1 MADQATERE
10 LLDEVLQGAEAMG
23 SLARDEE
30 AFRAAVDA
38 FRAQDG
44 ESMHLL
50 LERHKLAE
58 RCDVVCHWLRSKEA
72 VLLCLWLAG
81 PPPLEQEPPDIRAF
95 AEVAARVTADEEAVE
110 LLAQAVEE
118 RDQAAWR
125 ELVEKHELQ
134 AFSHLLC
141 HWVCTIFYRL
151 VCEVVCTPVQIPRP
165 ELIPELQTAGQAVRA
180 LAADEAVFGEASKA
194 ALAGSC
200 ETLNSILDDAGFA
213 PYCLRLCEWF
223 CSWRCVLLCLRLC
236 RIFPLE
242 VPESEIGE
250 ELEFA
255 RALGELSTKNGAL
268 QRLTAAVLREDV
280 ETMQT
285 LVKEL
290 QFERFCIQF
299 CHWVCFLRCLRF
311 CICVCPPATIAVFTK
326 IGALYYDTAINSHV
340 GGNGLTV
347 ADNRAFYSTLRLN
360 GGFSLVNGA
369 PLIEYRFETTQTA
382 QDGSTPMT
390 PTWSGVGPGAI
401 QPTNIGSFINGLPF
415 PFNRTIEVWVNNPGA
430 TPPNAFNIIPDS
442 DGWIKVPPLSPSPP
456 MVPGPGWRF
465 VPGSDLIRFD
475 TTKLAT
481 SVVTIDESGID
492 AGSSANTSL
501 LQTDVYYGVR
511 MRIRNQG
518 SMTDGTD
525 AGTCPHIAINNSV
538 YDNISHHPYWPGGL
552 LGANH
557 ELGMASIGIAEL
569 RTAPCSLLTSSLT
582 VAFTAAHSNLG
593 EVTIDLEGPGG
604 PYSFTL
610 NPSSAENPGE
620 NWYGTADP
628 LTHPVPPGPPQPWT
642 FASLPPCAYI
652 LNLYVTLLLT
662 DGDSSPSPRHDYIA
676 FCKGAT

>member
-10 LLDEVLQGAEAMG
+10 LLDEVLQGAQAMG
-23 SLARDEE
+23 TLAGNEE
-30 AFRAAVDA
+30 TFRAVLDA

-44 ESMHLL
+44 ESMNLL

-58 RCDVVCHWLRSKEA
+58 RCEVVCHWLRSKEA

-95 AEVAARVTADEEAVE
+95 AEVVARVTADEEAVE
-110 LLAQAVEE
+110 LLAQAVQE

-125 ELVEKHELQ
+125 ELIEKHQLQ
-134 AFSHLLC
+134 PFSHLLC

-151 VCEVVCTPVQIPRP
+151 VCEVVCTPIRIPRP

-180 LAADEAVFGEASKA
+180 LAADETAFAAAAKA
-194 ALAGSC
+194 AVAGSC
-200 ETLNSILDDAGFA
+200 ETLSSTLGDAGFA
-213 PYCLRLCEWF
+213 PFCLRICEWF

-242 VPESEIGE
+242 APASEIEE

-255 RALGELSTKNGAL
+255 RALGVLRTKNGAL

-290 QFERFCIQF
+290 EFGRFCIQF
-299 CHWVCFLRCLRF
+299 CHWVCFLRCLHF

-326 IGALYYDTAINSHV
+326 IGGLYYDTAINSHAP
-340 GGNGLTV
+340 GNGLTI
-347 ADNRAFYSTLRLN
+347 ADSRAFYSTLRLN

-369 PLIEYRFETTQTA
+369 PLIEYRFETTETA
-382 QDGSTPMT
+382 ADGSTPPT
-390 PTWSGVGPGAI
+390 PTWDGVGKSAI

-415 PFNRTIEVWVNNPGA
+415 PFNETIEVWVNNPA
-430 TPPNAFNIIPDS
+430 AAPPGAFNIDPAS

-475 TTKLAT
+475 TTTLT
-481 SVVTIDESGID
+481 DSVVAIDESGVT
-492 AGSSANTSL
+492 AGSSANPAS
-501 LQTDVYYGVR
+501 LQTDVHYGVR

-518 SMTDGTD
+518 ATTDGTD
-525 AGTCPHIAINNSV
+525 AGTCSHIAINNSV
-538 YDNISHHPYWPGGL
+538 YNNISHHPYWPGGL
-552 LGANH
+552 FNAHN
-557 ELGMASIGIAEL
+557 ELGVASLGIAEL
-569 RTAPCSLLTSSLT
+569 AAAPCSLLTSSFT
-582 VAFTAAHSNLG
+582 VQFTGAHSNLG
-593 EVTIDLEGPGG
+593 DVSLVLEGPGG

-610 NPSSAENPGE
+610 NPATPEDAGE

-628 LTHPVPPGPPQPWT
+628 HLDGSTPPQPWT
-642 FASLPPCAYI
+642 FGSLSPCAYL

-662 DGDSSPSPRHDYIA
+662 TGDSNPDALHDYIA
-676 FCKGAT
+676 FCKGPS